1 LVRRSDRQ
9 LAGIWTDHAIEQI
22 IMRALKTRD
31 DLTGGRGFTESLRL
45 TWVSTMHRCASVHQ
59 AMMAFSGLYF
69 QQVM

>member
-1 LVRRSDRQ
+1 
-9 LAGIWTDHAIEQI
+9 
-22 IMRALKTRD
+22 MRALKTRD